1 MFRALGESPQRWPR
15 PVELVEPPPPAA
27 GQRTAPPDFVGVG
40 VQKAG
45 TSWWFDLIA
54 DHPQVTAPAVKEL
67 HYFDHFFARPFG
79 PADVERYSRFFPRAD
94 GCITGEWTPRY
105 VHDVWSV
112 PLLRRAA
119 PDAKLLVLLR
129 DPVERYRSGLGHDLA
144 RHAPENALVASVH
157 VARSD
162 YVDQLR
168 HLFAHIDQSQVLV
181 LQYERCQA
189 DTAGQLARTYDF
201 LGLDAGHVPPD
212 LNRQLNVSLQPKP
225 DLPAHVR
232 DALAERYREEVPAL
246 TELVPDLDPDL
257 WTSLR

>member
-1 MFRALGESPQRWPR
+1 VYRALGESPQRWPR
-15 PVELVEPPPPAA
+15 PVELVEPPVPPP

-54 DHPQVTAPAVKEL
+54 DHPQVTAPPFKEL
-67 HYFDHFFARPFG
+67 HYFDQFFGRPFS
-79 PADVERYSRFFPRAD
+79 PSDVERYARFFPRVD
-94 GCITGEWTPRY
+94 GTITGEWTPRY

-144 RHAPENALVASVH
+144 RHAPENPLVASVH

-168 HLFAHIDQSQVLV
+168 HLFAHVDQTQVLV

-189 DTAGQLARTYDF
+189 DTTRQLARTYEF

-212 LNRQLNVSLQPKP
+212 LGRQVNVSLQPKP
-225 DLPAHVR
+225 DLPGHVR
-232 DALAERYREEVPAL
+232 DALAERWREQVPEL
-246 TELVPDLDPDL
+246 TELVPDLDPGL
-257 WTSLR
+257 WRSLR

>member
-1 MFRALGESPQRWPR
+1 
-15 PVELVEPPPPAA
+15 
-27 GQRTAPPDFVGVG
+27 
-40 VQKAG
+40 
-45 TSWWFDLIA
+45 
-54 DHPQVTAPAVKEL
+54 
-67 HYFDHFFARPFG
+67 
-79 PADVERYSRFFPRAD
+79 
-94 GCITGEWTPRY
+94 
-105 VHDVWSV
+105 
-112 PLLRRAA
+112 
-119 PDAKLLVLLR
+119 
-129 DPVERYRSGLGHDLA
+129 
-144 RHAPENALVASVH
+144 VASVH

-201 LGLDAGHVPPD
+201 LDLDAGHVPPD

-232 DALAERYREEVPAL
+232 DALAERYREELPAL